1 MKYCIET
8 FISGNLVD
16 LKNQMNEFLIFKKI
30 VLQNVFYEHKIRKE
44 EGVWL
49 DVFSALIVYTPGEW
63 DD

>member
-1 MKYCIET
+1 MKYCVET

-30 VLQNVFYEHKIRKE
+30 VLQNVFYEHKMRKE
-44 EGVWL
+44 EDFWV